1 MEGIYLLEAS
11 IIAKSRMLSLSYA
24 IFRAKTFEG
33 KEYSYYQSE
42 TPHPTIVYRN
52 IRDYSPVLLL
62 FSARS
67 ETTPMIWERCS
78 LGRASISKSKSG
90 IANGNGKFHQWM
102 RDWDDRSA

>member
-42 TPHPTIVYRN
+42 TPYPTIVYRN

-62 FSARS
+62 FSIKARLD
-67 ETTPMIWERCS
+67 PKRH
-78 LGRASISKSKSG
+78 R
-90 IANGNGKFHQWM
+90 
-102 RDWDDRSA
+102 

>member
-33 KEYSYYQSE
+33 KEYSE

-62 FSARS
+62 FSIKAWPDPKRH
-67 ETTPMIWERCS
+67 R
-78 LGRASISKSKSG
+78 
-90 IANGNGKFHQWM
+90 
-102 RDWDDRSA
+102 